1 MLLGVW
7 GVGGQAPVSKRG
19 PAGWARAVNAEASVR
34 RSGCAAAARSSI
46 SASFSRCSPPQP
58 RSRARPCSSQALA
71 CRAPGRGPRWK
82 HARQPDH
89 RPRQAGESD
98 GRPPDRE
105 ARPRPD
111 PQAARRGTVREDTCA
126 CGASQ
131 RVRGPL
137 RAILASELMGFGAV
151 LEQGGRGGL
160 IALRRA
166 VREPTLVW
174 PMLWEIASCA

>member
-1 MLLGVW
+1 
-7 GVGGQAPVSKRG
+7 
-19 PAGWARAVNAEASVR
+19 VNAEASVR

-46 SASFSRCSPPQP
+46 SESFSRCSPPQP
-58 RSRARPCSSQALA
+58 RSRARPCSSRELWLA
-71 CRAPGRGPRWK
+71 EHPVE
-82 HARQPDH
+82 DL
-89 RPRQAGESD
+89 D
-98 GRPPDRE
+98 GSTQGNPII
-105 ARPRPD
+105 
-111 PQAARRGTVREDTCA
+111 
-126 CGASQ
+126 
-131 RVRGPL
+131 VRGKQESQTDDRPIEKLGLGEILKLLDLELFAKILAPAELLSACVAPL